1 MGPLPPRR
9 GGGACPSAGRSTGS
23 PLTSPRRG
31 APSDQLLFQTPEPP
45 DELESISGR
54 SFVKALRAITRSQP
68 DSRAA
73 TARSFWTWE
82 RKPMTG
88 TALRVSSDLSCFSS
102 VKGSKRAELR
112 SRTRRSGGVAW
123 ASSKSFFGLR
133 GKRASTPSWVAV
145 SEILLRNIR
154 SSTAAT
160 TLCATLGTPPVLVGV
175 SDTFYSLTV
184 GYPNS
189 MFEARFK
196 RVFEMGKGLRRTKT
210 ALSHFAPFLRPRK
223 RGLFLGLVL
232 LLLETGTSLAQP
244 WPLALILD
252 YVIGAEPGTS
262 TLPVSVSGQVL
273 LIGIV
278 VLLVVIS
285 TASRAVT
292 AFRRYLLSK
301 LGQETVFD
309 MRDALYRKVHD
320 LGLDYH
326 GARRTGDTIT
336 RVTSDVKEVRSLL
349 VDSVVEVGSSFL
361 ILIGMLAVML
371 WMSPS
376 LTALALVTVPF
387 LFLAVR
393 RYRQA
398 LIERMRVV
406 RAKEGAIASVIQEAV
421 TGIRAVKIFA
431 RERDEVDRFRKESR
445 DSLSASVDSS
455 LIEAKFSI
463 LLGLVGGVGTA
474 LVVYFGTR
482 QVLAGTLSIG
492 GLTVFVSYLGLFLS
506 PLWALSRQV
515 NQIGKSLVSGERI
528 IELLTA
534 EPAVKDFPDARPAPP
549 FVGRVTFENVHFAYG
564 EEAGEV
570 LCGVSFAVGR
580 GGQVAPVGVR
590 GAGKTTVTILL
601 ARLYDPQEGRV
612 LVDWEDVKGYTL
624 KSLRDAITFVPQEPM
639 LFRAS
644 VAENIAYGKP
654 GASIEEIEEAAR
666 LA

>member
-1 MGPLPPRR
+1 MFKK
-9 GGGACPSAGRSTGS
+9 
-23 PLTSPRRG
+23 
-31 APSDQLLFQTPEPP
+31 LLF
-45 DELESISGR
+45 
-54 SFVKALRAITRSQP
+54 K
-68 DSRAA
+68 
-73 TARSFWTWE
+73 
-82 RKPMTG
+82 K
-88 TALRVSSDLSCFSS
+88 
-102 VKGSKRAELR
+102 K
-112 SRTRRSGGVAW
+112 
-123 ASSKSFFGLR
+123 
-133 GKRASTPSWVAV
+133 
-145 SEILLRNIR
+145 
-154 SSTAAT
+154 
-160 TLCATLGTPPVLVGV
+160 V
-175 SDTFYSLTV
+175 SD
-184 GYPNS
+184 
-189 MFEARFK
+189 
-196 RVFEMGKGLRRTKT
+196 MGEGLRRTKT

-223 RGLFLGLVL
+223 KGLFLALVL

-273 LIGIV
+273 LVGIV

-285 TASRAVT
+285 IVSRVVT

-431 RERDEVDRFRKESR
+431 RENDEIDRFRKESR

-455 LIEAKFSI
+455 LIEAKFSV
-463 LLGLVGGVGTA
+463 LLGIVGGVGTA

-482 QVLAGTLSIG
+482 QVLAGTLSVG

-528 IELLTA
+528 IDLLTA
-534 EPAVKDFPDARPAPP
+534 EPTVKDSPDARPAPALE
-549 FVGRVTFENVHFAYG
+549 GRVAFEGVHFSY
-564 EEAGEV
+564 EDEAATEV
-570 LCGVSFAVGR
+570 LCGMDFEVEAGSR
-580 GGQVAPVGVR
+580 VALVGVS
-590 GAGKTTVTILL
+590 GAGKTTVTSLL
-601 ARLYDPQEGRV
+601 ARLYDPQGGRV
-612 LVDWEDVKGYTL
+612 LVDGEDVKRYTV
-624 KSLRDAITFVPQEPM
+624 KSLRDSITFVPQEPM
-639 LFRAS
+639 LFRAT

-654 GASIEEIEEAAR
+654 GASMEEIEEAAR
-666 LA
+666 LAGADDFIREMPEGYETLLSERGESLSGGQRQRVSIARAMLRDTPILILDEPQAGLDAEAAEAVEENWRTLTAGRTTFVIAHELRLVKDVDKILVLEDGRVAEEGNHDELASSGGLYARLYALQEGGRDPVL

>member
-1 MGPLPPRR
+1 MG
-9 GGGACPSAGRSTGS
+9 
-23 PLTSPRRG
+23 
-31 APSDQLLFQTPEPP
+31 E
-45 DELESISGR
+45 
-54 SFVKALRAITRSQP
+54 
-68 DSRAA
+68 
-73 TARSFWTWE
+73 
-82 RKPMTG
+82 
-88 TALRVSSDLSCFSS
+88 
-102 VKGSKRAELR
+102 
-112 SRTRRSGGVAW
+112 
-123 ASSKSFFGLR
+123 
-133 GKRASTPSWVAV
+133 
-145 SEILLRNIR
+145 
-154 SSTAAT
+154 
-160 TLCATLGTPPVLVGV
+160 
-175 SDTFYSLTV
+175 
-184 GYPNS
+184 
-189 MFEARFK
+189 
-196 RVFEMGKGLRRTKT
+196 GLRRTKT

-223 RGLFLGLVL
+223 RGLFLALVL

-273 LIGIV
+273 LVGIV
-278 VLLVVIS
+278 ALLVVIS

-376 LTALALVTVPF
+376 LTVLALVTVPF

-406 RAKEGAIASVIQEAV
+406 RAKEGAIASVIQETV

-431 RERDEVDRFRKESR
+431 RENDEIDRFRKESR

-455 LIEAKFSI
+455 LIEAKFSV
-463 LLGLVGGVGTA
+463 LLGIVGGVGTA

-482 QVLAGTLSIG
+482 QVLAGNLSVG

-528 IELLTA
+528 IDLLTA
-534 EPAVKDFPDARPAPP
+534 EPTVKDSPDARPAP
-549 FVGRVTFENVHFAYG
+549 VLEGRVAFEDVHFSYDD
-564 EEAGEV
+564 EAGEV
-570 LCGVSFAVGR
+570 LRGMYFEVEAGSRLALVGVS
-580 GGQVAPVGVR
+580 
-590 GAGKTTVTILL
+590 GAGKTTVTSLL
-601 ARLYDPQEGRV
+601 ARLYDPQGGRV
-612 LVDWEDVKGYTL
+612 LVDGEDVKRYTV

-639 LFRAS
+639 LFRAT

-654 GASIEEIEEAAR
+654 GASMEEIEDAAR
-666 LA
+666 LAGADEFIREMPEGYETLLSERGESLSGGQRQRVSIARAMLRDTPVLILDEPQAGLDAEAADAVEENWRILTAGRTTFVIAHELRLVKDVDKILVLEDGRVAEEGTHDELVSSGGLYARLYALQEGGRDPVL